1 MWNVLHVE
9 IPNFPDVK
17 VEYLLLDMNGT
28 VATGGVIED
37 GLKPYLEKL
46 GKMVKI
52 YMITADTF
60 GTAKEMAGRFGIE
73 YYVLPKKKSESLEK
87 QEFVKTLGEN
97 QVIALG
103 NGNND
108 ALMLEESTI
117 GIGVMG
123 EEGISKKCL
132 LAADIIVKSPESAF
146 KILLDGAKL
155 RATLRS

>member
-1 MWNVLHVE
+1 VLHVE

-28 VATGGVIED
+28 IATGGAVKES
-37 GLKPYLEKL
+37 LKPYLEKL
-46 GKMVKI
+46 GKLVKI

-60 GTAKEMAGRFGIE
+60 GTAKKMAGKLGID
-73 YYVLPKKKSESLEK
+73 YYILPKKKSESLEK
-87 QEFVKTLGEN
+87 QEFVKKLGGN

-108 ALMLEESTI
+108 ALMLEESAI

-123 EEGISKKCL
+123 EEGLSKKCL
-132 LAADIIVKSPESAF
+132 QAADIIVKTPESAF
-146 KILLDGAKL
+146 EILLDSKKL
-155 RATLRS
+155 CATLRS